1 MVILAVNKVKIY
13 MPAKDIYH
21 DAVKNALIKDGW
33 IITDDPLHL
42 KWGQKDMYVD
52 LGAKQLLAAEQ
63 GTKKIAVEIKSFVSP
78 SEMADLKD
86 AIGGFIMYRAV
97 INRLEPERT
106 LYLAIRDNVF
116 ITLFE
121 EPIGTL
127 LIESENLKLLV
138 FNPETERIIQ
148 WIP

>member
-1 MVILAVNKVKIY
+1 
-13 MPAKDIYH
+13 MPARDIYH
-21 DAVKNALIKDGW
+21 NAVKNALIQEGW

-63 GTKKIAVEIKSFVSP
+63 GNRKIAVEIKSFVSP

-86 AIGGFIMYRAV
+86 AIGGFVMYRAV
-97 INRLEPERT
+97 IQRVEPERT
-106 LYLAIRDNVF
+106 LYLAIRDSVF
-116 ITLFE
+116 TTLFE

-127 LIESENLKLLV
+127 LIETENLNLLV
-138 FNPETERIIQ
+138 FNPEAERITQ
-148 WIP
+148 WIS

>member
-1 MVILAVNKVKIY
+1 
-13 MPAKDIYH
+13 MPARDIYH
-21 DAVKNALIKDGW
+21 NAVKNALVKEGW
-33 IITDDPLHL
+33 VITDDPLHL

-52 LGAKQLLAAEQ
+52 LGAKQLLA
-63 GTKKIAVEIKSFVSP
+63 IEIKSFVSP

-97 INRLEPERT
+97 IHRLEPERT
-106 LYLAIRDNVF
+106 LYLAVRDNVF
-116 ITLFE
+116 IALFE

-127 LIESENLKLLV
+127 LIETENLKLLV

>member
-1 MVILAVNKVKIY
+1 
-13 MPAKDIYH
+13 MPARDIYYNT
-21 DAVKNALIKDGW
+21 VKNALVKDGW

-63 GTKKIAVEIKSFVSP
+63 GTRKIAVEIKSFVSP

-86 AIGGFIMYRAV
+86 AIGGFVLYRAV
-97 INRLEPERT
+97 INRLEPDRM
-106 LYLAIRDNVF
+106 LYLGVRDAVF
-116 ITLFE
+116 TDLFE
-121 EPIGTL
+121 EPIGKL
-127 LIESENLKLLV
+127 LIESENVNLV
-138 FNPETERIIQ
+138 IFNSEDERIIQ

>member
-1 MVILAVNKVKIY
+1 
-13 MPAKDIYH
+13 MPARDIYH
-21 DAVKNALIKDGW
+21 NAVKNALVKEGW

-63 GTKKIAVEIKSFVSP
+63 GSKKIAVEIKSFISP

-97 INRLEPERT
+97 IHRLEPKRT
-106 LYLAIRDNVF
+106 LYLAVRDSVF
-116 ITLFE
+116 TALFE

-127 LIESENLKLLV
+127 LIETENLKLLV

>member
-1 MVILAVNKVKIY
+1 MFEFKY
-13 MPAKDIYH
+13 FDMPARDIYH
-21 DAVKNALIKDGW
+21 NAVKNALIQEGW

-63 GTKKIAVEIKSFVSP
+63 GNRKIAVEIKSFVSP

-86 AIGGFIMYRAV
+86 AIGGFVMYRAV
-97 INRLEPERT
+97 IWRVEPERT
-106 LYLAIRDNVF
+106 LYLAIRDSVF
-116 ITLFE
+116 TTLFE

-127 LIESENLKLLV
+127 LIETENLNLLV
-138 FNPETERIIQ
+138 FNPETQRITQ
-148 WIP
+148 WIS

>member
-1 MVILAVNKVKIY
+1 
-13 MPAKDIYH
+13 MPARDIYH
-21 DAVKNALIKDGW
+21 DAVKNALVKEGW

-63 GTKKIAVEIKSFVSP
+63 GSKKIAVEIKSFVSP

-86 AIGGFIMYRAV
+86 AIGGFIIYPAV
-97 INRLEPERT
+97 IHCLEPERT
-106 LYLAIRDNVF
+106 LYLAVRDSVF
-116 ITLFE
+116 TALFE

-127 LIESENLKLLV
+127 LRETENLKLLV
-138 FNPETERIIQ
+138 FNPEMERIIQ
-148 WIP
+148 

>member
-1 MVILAVNKVKIY
+1 
-13 MPAKDIYH
+13 MPARDIYH
-21 DAVKNALIKDGW
+21 DAVKNALLQDNW

-42 KWGQKDMYVD
+42 KWGLKDMYVD

-63 GTKKIAVEIKSFVSP
+63 GTKKIAVEIKSFISP
-78 SEMADLKD
+78 SEMADLKE

-97 INRLEPERT
+97 IRRIKPDRT
-106 LYLAIRDNVF
+106 LYLAVRDSVF
-116 ITLFE
+116 TTLFE

-127 LIESENLKLLV
+127 LRESENLNLLV
-138 FNPETERIIQ
+138 FNSETERIVQ

>member
-1 MVILAVNKVKIY
+1 
-13 MPAKDIYH
+13 MPARDIYH
-21 DAVKNALIKDGW
+21 NAVKNALVKEGW

-63 GTKKIAVEIKSFVSP
+63 GSKKIAVEIKSFISP

-97 INRLEPERT
+97 IHRLEPKRT
-106 LYLAIRDNVF
+106 LYLAVRDSVF
-116 ITLFE
+116 TALFE
-121 EPIGTL
+121 EPIGIL
-127 LIESENLKLLV
+127 LIETENLKLLV

>member
-1 MVILAVNKVKIY
+1 
-13 MPAKDIYH
+13 
-21 DAVKNALIKDGW
+21 
-33 IITDDPLHL
+33 
-42 KWGQKDMYVD
+42 MYVD
-52 LGAKQLLAAEQ
+52 LGAKQLLYHFHMKTHRKNPTACGTSPYQGEVGRDQNNVQSHKELVLAAEQ
-63 GTKKIAVEIKSFVSP
+63 GSKKIAVEIKSFVSP

-97 INRLEPERT
+97 IHRLEPKRT
-106 LYLAIRDNVF
+106 LYLAVRDSVF
-116 ITLFE
+116 TALFE

-127 LIESENLKLLV
+127 LIETENLKLLV

>member
-1 MVILAVNKVKIY
+1 MIPAVNKVTLY

-21 DAVKNALIKDGW
+21 HAVKNALIRDGW

-106 LYLAIRDNVF
+106 LYLAIRDSVF

-121 EPIGTL
+121 
-127 LIESENLKLLV
+127 
-138 FNPETERIIQ
+138 
-148 WIP
+148 

>member
-1 MVILAVNKVKIY
+1 
-13 MPAKDIYH
+13 MPARDIYH
-21 DAVKNALIKDGW
+21 DAVKNALVKEGW

-42 KWGQKDMYVD
+42 KWDQKDLYVD

-63 GTKKIAVEIKSFVSP
+63 GSKKIAVKIKSFVSP

-86 AIGGFIMYRAV
+86 AVGGFIMYRAV
-97 INRLEPERT
+97 IHRLEPKRT
-106 LYLAIRDNVF
+106 LYLAVRDSVF
-116 ITLFE
+116 TALFE
-121 EPIGTL
+121 EPIGKL
-127 LIESENLKLLV
+127 LRETENLKLVV